1 MSEKLFNAPARRER
15 LRDYLYI
22 AAGTCLMA
30 LSTNLFYTPAHMT
43 PGGFTGL
50 AIILQTVSTAFFE
63 GGIPVWLGSA
73 ILNLPLILFSVLLR
87 GWPFVRRT
95 FLAAVVYSVWLYL
108 IPETG
113 LVVEDPFLTAAMGG
127 ALMGA
132 GLGVVFLGRATTGGT
147 DTLAAIINRLLPYIS
162 TARILWVLDGIV
174 ILLSAWIYGIA
185 ISLYAL
191 LSVILCSRLADGII
205 AGFRNA
211 YTAYIIS
218 ERYEEIKDRIFAEI
232 NRGATL
238 LEGTGLY
245 TGVRRPV
252 LFCAVSRKQAVV
264 LRDIVSET
272 DRNAFMILVDAS
284 EIRGEG
290 FLKYSKEEF

>member
-1 MSEKLFNAPARRER
+1 MSDLITTLPERRER
-15 LRDYLYI
+15 LRDYLCI

-50 AIILQTVSTAFFE
+50 AIILQTVSSALIE

-73 ILNLPLILFSVLLR
+73 MLNIPLILFSVLLR
-87 GWPFVRRT
+87 GWKFVRRT
-95 FLAAVVYSVWLYL
+95 FLAAIVFSVWLYL
-108 IPETG
+108 IPETA
-113 LVVEDPFLTAAMGG
+113 LVVDDHFLTAVMGG
-127 ALMGA
+127 SLMGA
-132 GLGVVFLGRATTGGT
+132 GLGIVFMGRATTGGT
-147 DTLAAIINRLLPYIS
+147 DTLAAIINRLLPHIS

-191 LSVILCSRLADGII
+191 ISVILCSRLADGII
-205 AGFRNA
+205 SGFRNA
-211 YTAYIIS
+211 YVAYIIS
-218 ERYEEIKDRIFAEI
+218 DRFPQIKERIFNEMK
-232 NRGATL
+232 RGATL
-238 LEGTGLY
+238 LQGRGMY
-245 TGVRRPV
+245 TGSDRPV

-264 LRDIVSET
+264 LRDIVAEE
-272 DRNAFMILVDAS
+272 DRNAFMILTDAS

-290 FLKYSKEEF
+290 FLPYSKEEF